1 MLILDPLLER
11 TLPRGQWSAVMP
23 QPVILYVENNLMLMQ
38 IVRDVL
44 DLAGWNVQHLR
55 SATSACTLLRGE
67 EPYDLLL
74 VDNELQHMTG
84 ITLVRYAREL
94 THRAGLS
101 ILLFSIEDYAEEA
114 KRAGADAFLRK
125 PHDLHL
131 LLDTV
136 RRLLAARAG

>member
-1 MLILDPLLER
+1 M
-11 TLPRGQWSAVMP
+11 Q
-23 QPVILYVENNLMLMQ
+23 QPVILYVENNMFLMQ
-38 IVRDVL
+38 LVRDVL

-55 SATSACTLLRGE
+55 NSKFARTLLSGE

-74 VDNELQHMTG
+74 VDNELQYMPG
-84 ITLVRYAREL
+84 IELVRCAREF
-94 THRAGLS
+94 THRRGLQ

-131 LLDTV
+131 LLDTI
-136 RRLLAARAG
+136 RRLLAAGGK